1 MKRLLRPGALL
12 LAAALLV
19 SLAACGA
26 RVAAAPTA
34 APETPAA
41 PADAPAPTAP
51 AETAPPETPAPE
63 TAAPETSAPEPAQP
77 HAETAE
83 PEPIEPPEET
93 PEVMTP
99 DELGEW
105 VESQEGDLASI
116 IAGLQNIQID
126 LSYEPDER
134 DVIIYELPHEYDFLL
149 PDGLR
154 EGDFVRVMSDG
165 YNLFLNDRTVE
176 DFEEL
181 VRLADAAGYGG
192 LSLPASLGIYQY
204 EGELN
209 GYCLEIMYSAG
220 TIIVARGLPDF

>member
-1 MKRLLRPGALL
+1 MKRFYIITALL
-12 LAAALLV
+12 FAVALIL

-26 RVAAAPTA
+26 SVTAAPTS
-34 APETPAA
+34 APETSAA
-41 PADAPAPTAP
+41 PTEVPAPT
-51 AETAPPETPAPE
+51 ETPAPTEPPETAPLETPVPATPEPTLPPVE
-63 TAAPETSAPEPAQP
+63 TAAPEQPA
-77 HAETAE
+77 
-83 PEPIEPPEET
+83 PPEKT
-93 PEVMTP
+93 PEIMTP
-99 DELGEW
+99 GELSDW
-105 VESQEGDLASI
+105 VDSQEGDLSSLL
-116 IAGLQNIQID
+116 AGLQNIQID
-126 LSYEPDER
+126 LSYEPDET

-165 YNLFLNDRTVE
+165 YNLFLNDRTTE

-192 LSLPASLGIYQY
+192 LSLPSSLGILQY

-220 TIIVARGLPDF
+220 TIIVARGLPE